1 MEEKYSLNAET
12 FKYILEF
19 EKTVSIGKEY
29 SKKELVELFR
39 NSMYHKSL
47 FDTYI
52 QNAINKSIWY
62 AVKRSGKWALVKKGI
77 YSIVKNY

>member
-12 FKYILEF
+12 LKYIIEF
-19 EKTVSIGKEY
+19 EKNVSIGEEY
-29 SKKELVELFR
+29 SNKKLVELFKS
-39 NSMYHKSL
+39 SMYHKPV

-52 QNAINKSIWY
+52 ENAINKSIWY

-77 YSIVKNY
+77 YSKIKE